1 MLNDLSH
8 SLKVTLIAVHYYML
22 VPSVIF
28 MGQLLA
34 AGFDG
39 GLHKGL
45 LRVNVEH
52 AVSLLRK
59 LADGGD
65 PLSERFKYLQVVL

>member
-8 SLKVTLIAVHYYML
+8 SLKVTLVAVHYYVL
-22 VPSVIF
+22 IPSVIF

-34 AGFDG
+34 AGFNS

-45 LRVNVEH
+45 LCVNVEH
-52 AVSLLRK
+52 AVSLLCK